1 VDADGAIAT
10 AQEIR
15 RHAAAE
21 RAFAGDAARD
31 LLTRADAAAPDV
43 ATRLRIAHE
52 RRALDR
58 HDELRHAQ
66 AQVAIEH
73 ALTRLRGSAGSHALS
88 HDAPA
93 ALRDACGF
101 TRVMISRARGSRW
114 YPDTMRVGDGADPEA
129 EEFERFATEGNEIP
143 LGGMLPETQMVRQ
156 GVGVLVADPASGLRA
171 YRPLVRVTRTPGY
184 VAAPIMTGRRALGFL
199 HADRAGQ
206 RSSVTAGDLDC
217 ISHFATEF
225 SLLFERA
232 VLAERIEQVRA
243 EARAALRRAAADL
256 DAGAAAGLALEV
268 LAPEADRAVATPAP
282 RRDALLTAREREVL
296 ELLAT
301 GATNQTVA
309 RELVVSTDT
318 VKTHV
323 SNILRKLDAS
333 TRADAVSRYLRLQ
346 ARARP

>member
-1 VDADGAIAT
+1 VDADEAIVA

-15 RHAAAE
+15 RHAVAE
-21 RAFAGDAARD
+21 CAFAGDAARD
-31 LLTRADAAAPDV
+31 LLTGADATAPDI
-43 ATRLRIAHE
+43 AKRLRIAHE
-52 RRALDR
+52 HRALDR
-58 HDELRHAQ
+58 HDELRHGQ
-66 AQVAIEH
+66 AHVAIEN
-73 ALTRLRGSAGSHALS
+73 ALTRLRASPGSHALS

-156 GVGVLVADPASGLRA
+156 GIGVLVADPASDLRA

-184 VAAPIMTGRRALGFL
+184 VAAPIMTGRRAIGFL

-206 RSSVTAGDLDC
+206 RSPVTAGDLEC

-225 SLLFERA
+225 GLLFERA
-232 VLAERIEQVRA
+232 VLAERIERLRA
-243 EARAALRRAAADL
+243 EAGAALRRAAADL
-256 DAGAAAGLALEV
+256 DAGAGARIALEM
-268 LAPEADRAVATPAP
+268 LAPQADGAVATPAP
-282 RRDALLTAREREVL
+282 RRDALLTAREREVV

-301 GATNQTVA
+301 GATNQAIA

-323 SNILRKLDAS
+323 SNLLRKLDAS
-333 TRADAVSRYLRLQ
+333 SRADAVSSYLRLQ
-346 ARARP
+346 ARLRP

>member
-1 VDADGAIAT
+1 MFLPQRAETRPPYAGYDGRVDVEQAI
-10 AQEIR
+10 
-15 RHAAAE
+15 
-21 RAFAGDAARD
+21 D
-31 LLTRADAAAPDV
+31 
-43 ATRLRIAHE
+43 ATRRIAE
-52 RRALDR
+52 EQRAQDR
-58 HDELRHAQ
+58 HDDERHLRAR
-66 AQVAIEH
+66 AAIEQ
-73 ALTRLRGSAGSHALS
+73 ALVRLRASAGSHALS

-114 YPDTMRVGDGADPEA
+114 YLDTMRVGDGADPEA

-143 LGGMLPETQMVRQ
+143 LGSMLPETQMVRQ
-156 GVGVLVADPASGLRA
+156 GVAVLVANPASNPRA

-184 VAAPIMTGRRALGFL
+184 VAAPITIDRRVIGFL

-206 RSSVTAGDLDC
+206 RLPVSNADLEC
-217 ISHFATEF
+217 IALFAAEF

-232 VLAERIEQVRA
+232 VLAERIESLSA
-243 EARAALRRAAADL
+243 EAGAGLRRAAAEL
-256 DAGAAAGLALEV
+256 DAGARAGIALES
-268 LAPEADRAVATPAP
+268 LAPGASHRADAPVP
-282 RRDALLTAREREVL
+282 RRDALLTARERDVI

-323 SNILRKLDAS
+323 SSILRKLKATS
-333 TRADAVSRYLRLQ
+333 RADAVARYLRLQ
-346 ARARP
+346 IRERP

>member
-1 VDADGAIAT
+1 VDADEAIPT

-31 LLTRADAAAPDV
+31 QLAHANSADI
-43 ATRLRIAHE
+43 ATRLRVADE
-52 RRALDR
+52 LRALER

-66 AQVAIEH
+66 AHAAIEH
-73 ALTRLRGSAGSHALS
+73 ALARLRSSAGSHALS

-129 EEFERFATEGNEIP
+129 EEFERFATEDNEIP

-156 GVGVLVADPASGLRA
+156 GIGVLVADPASALRA
-171 YRPLVRVTRTPGY
+171 YRPLLRVTRTPGY
-184 VAAPIMTGRRALGFL
+184 VAAPIMIGRRVIGFL

-206 RSSVTAGDLDC
+206 RSSVTAGDLES

-232 VLAERIEQVRA
+232 VLAERIEQIRA
-243 EARAALRRAAADL
+243 DAGAALRRAADDL
-256 DAGAAAGLALEV
+256 DANARAGLVLEA
-268 LAPEADRAVATPAP
+268 LAPETDRAVAAPAP
-282 RRDALLTAREREVL
+282 RRDALLTAREREVV

-301 GATNQTVA
+301 GATNQTIA
-309 RELVVSTDT
+309 RQLVVSPDT
-318 VKTHV
+318 IKTHV

-333 TRADAVSRYLRLQ
+333 SRADAVSRYLRLQ
-346 ARARP
+346 AQAQP